1 MTDRESGGRIHPEA
15 LQNRIGVRFRHPD
28 TLHTALVHE
37 SFVNE
42 YPSETSNERLEFL
55 GDAVLGLV
63 ASEMLYER
71 FPTLREGELTRMK
84 SALVNTMSLAGHARD
99 LGLGDAVLLGRG
111 EEASGGRERASLLAD
126 AFEALVGAIYVDGG
140 YAVAR
145 GFVSLL
151 FSDLLE
157 GLPELNRDYK
167 SLLQQETQKHFK
179 ALPIYRVVSEE
190 GPAHCKQFSVEVLF
204 GDEVLGRGTG
214 ASKKE
219 AQQIAA
225 QEALANFRA
234 GLRGGSDNDDALQA
248 KGELGAR

>member
-1 MTDRESGGRIHPEA
+1 MDPET
-15 LQNRIGVRFRHPD
+15 LQNRIGVRFRNPA
-28 TLHTALVHE
+28 TLRIALIHE
-37 SFVNE
+37 SYVNE
-42 YPSETSNERLEFL
+42 CPQETSNERLEFL

-71 FPTLREGELTRMK
+71 FPSLREGELTRMK
-84 SALVNTMSLAGHARD
+84 STLVNTVSLAAHARN

-151 FSDLLE
+151 FADLLE

-167 SLLQQETQKHFK
+167 SLLQQETQKYYK
-179 ALPIYRVVSEE
+179 ALPLYRVISEE
-190 GPAHCKQFSVEVLF
+190 GPAHCRVFSVEVVF

-219 AQQIAA
+219 AQQLAA

-234 GLRGGSDNDDALQA
+234 QARDA
-248 KGELGAR
+248 EPAR